1 MAVFRVERNK
11 GYTVMSNHHLR
22 NKELML
28 VEALGNLG
36 VQVLNAVLNILDV
49 LPDMPQAV
57 VSALGNFFD
66 LVFDNCSLIG
76 FFVPL
81 PLVKILLP
89 LVVLVVNFEHIYA
102 GVMWILRKIPVL
114 GIE

>member
-1 MAVFRVERNK
+1 
-11 GYTVMSNHHLR
+11 
-22 NKELML
+22 ML

-36 VQVLNAVLNILDV
+36 GQVLNAVLNILDV
-49 LPDMPQAV
+49 LPDMPQTV
-57 VSALGNFFD
+57 VSALSNFFD
-66 LVFDNCSLIG
+66 LVFGNCSLIG

-81 PLVKILLP
+81 PLVKVLLP

>member
-1 MAVFRVERNK
+1 
-11 GYTVMSNHHLR
+11 
-22 NKELML
+22 ML

-36 VQVLNAVLNILDV
+36 VQVLNAVLNI
-49 LPDMPQAV
+49 
-57 VSALGNFFD
+57 FD

>member
-1 MAVFRVERNK
+1 MTAARTTITPIR
-11 GYTVMSNHHLR
+11 TL
-22 NKELML
+22 
-28 VEALGNLG
+28 
-36 VQVLNAVLNILDV
+36 
-49 LPDMPQAV
+49 
-57 VSALGNFFD
+57 
-66 LVFDNCSLIG
+66 
-76 FFVPL
+76 FVPL

>member
-1 MAVFRVERNK
+1 
-11 GYTVMSNHHLR
+11 
-22 NKELML
+22 ML

-36 VQVLNAVLNILDV
+36 VQILNAVLNILDV
-49 LPDMPQAV
+49 LPDMPQTV
-57 VSALGNFFD
+57 VSALSNFFD

-76 FFVPL
+76 FFVP
-81 PLVKILLP
+81 LP